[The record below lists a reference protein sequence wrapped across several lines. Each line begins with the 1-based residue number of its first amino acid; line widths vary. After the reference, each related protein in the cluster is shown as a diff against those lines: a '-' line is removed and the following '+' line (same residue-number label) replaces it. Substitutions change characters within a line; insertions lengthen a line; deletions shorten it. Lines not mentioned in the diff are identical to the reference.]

1 MTKRAVFAI
10 TFLMAAAIGLQAQA
24 CPLNS
29 TQNQQD
35 KSGTQASAP
44 PPSPPSSAKNDSAQ
58 TVGKQAS
65 NQTTTQRPRAHN

>member
-1 MTKRAVFAI
+1 MTNRTVFAA
-10 TFLMAAAIGLQAQA
+10 TLLVAAAIGFQAQA

-44 PPSPPSSAKNDSAQ
+44 PPSPPSSTKDDTAQ

-65 NQTTTQRPRAHN
+65 DQTTTQRSRARN